1 MPDESVLAQLLPQL
15 TRLSNLLGRG
25 RLYERARA
33 GAGVMLER
41 PGMTILLIL
50 NAADDPLRV
59 GEIANRMQVEGPH
72 VTRQVQ
78 VLEKDG
84 LVERVVDPAD
94 ARARLIALTSRG
106 QDVATQYLAV
116 VLGWFAEALADWP
129 AADRDDLSRLLA
141 RMVDD
146 LSTYIGS
153 LD

>member
-1 MPDESVLAQLLPQL
+1 MENVLAELLPQL
-15 TRLSNLLGRG
+15 TRLSNTLGRG

-33 GAGVMLER
+33 GAGVTLER
-41 PGMTILLIL
+41 PAMTILMIL
-50 NAADDPLRV
+50 NAAGEPLRI

-94 ARARLIALTSRG
+94 ARARLIALTNRG
-106 QDVATQYLAV
+106 QDAASQYLAV
-116 VLGWFAEALADWP
+116 VLGWFAEALSDWP
-129 AADRDDLSRLLA
+129 AADRRDLTRLLA

-146 LSTYIGS
+146 LSTHLAS